1 MWMESNPAFCSREC
15 IAAELLFFKSMLD
28 TALLTTL
35 ELLTPAEQKSI
46 QALAEFLKSQRA
58 EGAIVRQAAVE
69 DLLAELPM
77 REPQF
82 STSDDGLSPARLA
95 ARRFMREN
103 PALMHLLAR

>member
-1 MWMESNPAFCSREC
+1 
-15 IAAELLFFKSMLD
+15 MLD

-35 ELLTPAEQKSI
+35 ELLTPAEQKAIRAS
-46 QALAEFLKSQRA
+46 AEYLKSQRD
-58 EGAIVRQAAVE
+58 EGAIGRQAAVE
-69 DLLAELPM
+69 DLLAELPT

-82 STSDDGLSPARLA
+82 STSGDGLSPARMG